1 MPKRVEVRAAL
12 MAASIPSTAAPM
24 VPIMPAK
31 PAYMAGNILRRPP
44 ERPALMALAAA
55 ASGALRV
62 PNTLFRVPP
71 ILTAIEEMSPNLPV
85 MPSKRDC
92 PRLHAV
98 CARLP
103 AASPSTPF
111 RPSTSERA

>member
-1 MPKRVEVRAAL
+1 
-12 MAASIPSTAAPM
+12 
-24 VPIMPAK
+24 
-31 PAYMAGNILRRPP
+31 
-44 ERPALMALAAA
+44 MALAAA

-71 ILTAIEEMSPNLPV
+71 ILTAMEEMSPNLPV

-103 AASPSTPF
+103 AASPRTPF
-111 RPSTSERA
+111 RVSTRLRA